1 MPQFDKITLGRQA
14 RELGFVRDTFE
25 KVCRL
30 AEILSFMEQDP
41 VLADSL
47 ALKGGTAIN
56 LTIFDLPR
64 LSVDI
69 DLDFSKNVN
78 RDDMLA
84 ERKEITDHL
93 SRYMTAAGYT
103 LSAKSKQYH
112 ALDSFVYEYT
122 NAGGAKDN
130 LKIEIN
136 YMLRCHVLPL
146 DRRPVKL
153 PWLKAKINVLTVAPL
168 EIFAAKIVALLSRT
182 ALRDLYDIANL
193 QKYDFFSADEL
204 ALLRQCTVFYSAI
217 AAEQAP
223 AAFNFDTIREL
234 DPHRIRTD
242 LIPVLRR
249 TERFD
254 LQAAQ
259 ENTIDFLASFM
270 SLTMAEIEFWQA
282 FNDKNYRPELIFSDP
297 DQLQRIIKHP
307 MAIWKCRNGSK
318 YPWKLS

>member
-30 AEILSFMEQDP
+30 AEVLSFMEQDP

-69 DLDFSKNVN
+69 DLDFSKNVS

-146 DRRPVKL
+146 ERRPVKL
-153 PWLKAKINVLTVAPL
+153 PWLKEKVNVLAVAPL

-182 ALRDLYDIANL
+182 APAKTNPPGDPFMKNVNRCSN
-193 QKYDFFSADEL
+193 QKTSTIYKKNWSSTTTVAASLPTRSICLNDHPTGWAGGNTIKGSQRAPFCFTSVRAVYLCLGRSAMVLDRPESFCTCCGCHPYCIHRRPSADTL
-204 ALLRQCTVFYSAI
+204 QGICTSSLSFCAI
-217 AAEQAP
+217 
-223 AAFNFDTIREL
+223 
-234 DPHRIRTD
+234 
-242 LIPVLRR
+242 
-249 TERFD
+249 
-254 LQAAQ
+254 
-259 ENTIDFLASFM
+259 
-270 SLTMAEIEFWQA
+270 
-282 FNDKNYRPELIFSDP
+282 
-297 DQLQRIIKHP
+297 
-307 MAIWKCRNGSK
+307 
-318 YPWKLS
+318 

>member
-1 MPQFDKITLGRQA
+1 MPKFDKITLGRQA

-30 AEILSFMEQDP
+30 AEILSFIEQDP

-93 SRYMTAAGYT
+93 NRYMTAAGYT

-146 DRRPVKL
+146 EKRPVKL
-153 PWLKAKINVLTVAPL
+153 PWLKEKVNVLAVAPL

-182 ALRDLYDIANL
+182 APRDLYDIANL

-204 ALLRQCTVFYSAI
+204 ALLRQCAVFYSAI

-223 AAFNFDTIREL
+223 TTFNFGTIHEL

-259 ENTIDFLASFM
+259 DKTIDFLSNFM
-270 SLTMAEIEFWQA
+270 IPTATEIVFWQA
-282 FNDKNYRPELIFSDP
+282 FNNKEYRPDLVFSDP
-297 DQLQRIIKHP
+297 AQLDRITQHP
-307 MAIWKCRNGSK
+307 MARWKCRTK
-318 YPWKLS
+318 

>member
-30 AEILSFMEQDP
+30 TEILSFMGQDP

-69 DLDFSKNVN
+69 DLYFSKNVS

-136 YMLRCHVLPL
+136 YMLRCHVFPVAK
-146 DRRPVKL
+146 RPVKL
-153 PWLKAKINVLTVAPL
+153 PWLKEKVNVLAVAPL

-182 ALRDLYDIANL
+182 APRDLYDIANL
-193 QKYDFFSADEL
+193 QKYDLFSADEL
-204 ALLRQCTVFYSAI
+204 ALLRQCAVFYSAI

-223 AAFNFDTIREL
+223 AAFNFDTIREM

-249 TERFD
+249 TEHFD

-259 ENTIDFLASFM
+259 ENTIGFLSDFMPPTA
-270 SLTMAEIEFWQA
+270 AEIAFWQA
-282 FNDKNYRPELIFSDP
+282 FNNKEYRPDLIFSDP
-297 DQLQRIIKHP
+297 AQLDSITAHTMSR
-307 MAIWKCRNGSK
+307 WEWR
-318 YPWKLS
+318 

>member
-41 VLADSL
+41 VLTDSL

-69 DLDFSKNVN
+69 DLDFSKNVS
-78 RDDMLA
+78 RDEMLA

-103 LSAKSKQYH
+103 LSTKSKQYH

-146 DRRPVKL
+146 ERRPVKL
-153 PWLKAKINVLTVAPL
+153 PWLKEKVNVLAVASL

-182 ALRDLYDIANL
+182 APRDLYDIANL

-204 ALLRQCTVFYSAI
+204 ALLRRCAVFYSAI

-223 AAFNFDTIREL
+223 ATFNFDTIREL

-254 LQAAQ
+254 LQTVQ
-259 ENTIDFLASFM
+259 ENTIDFLSGFM
-270 SLTMAEIEFWQA
+270 IPSTAEIAFWQA
-282 FNDKNYRPELIFSDP
+282 FNNKEYRPDFIFSDP
-297 DQLQRIIKHP
+297 AQLDRITQHP
-307 MAIWKCRNGSK
+307 MARWKCRK
-318 YPWKLS
+318 

>member
-41 VLADSL
+41 VLVDSL

-69 DLDFSKNVN
+69 DLDFSKNVS

-93 SRYMTAAGYT
+93 SRYMTAAGYM

-130 LKIEIN
+130 LKIE

-146 DRRPVKL
+146 ERRPVKL
-153 PWLKAKINVLTVAPL
+153 PWLKEKVNVLAVAPL

-182 ALRDLYDIANL
+182 APRDLYDIANL
-193 QKYDFFSADEL
+193 QKYDLFSEDEL
-204 ALLRQCTVFYSAI
+204 AFLRQCAVFYSAI

-223 AAFNFDTIREL
+223 VAFNFDTIREL

-259 ENTIDFLASFM
+259 DKTIDFLSNFM
-270 SLTMAEIEFWQA
+270 IPTATEIVFWQA
-282 FNDKNYRPELIFSDP
+282 FNNKEYRPDLVFSDP
-297 DQLQRIIKHP
+297 AQLDRITQHP
-307 MAIWKCRNGSK
+307 MARWKCRTK
-318 YPWKLS
+318 